1 MILSR
6 AFLLTN
12 VSVSDL
18 VERERGRL
26 PVRATWATK
35 MRTASGSE
43 VPSVLVTFAARL
55 SNFGS
60 TRQRKS
66 TVMLQMCHLGNGDA
80 SLSRQPGLIWRYRI
94 GTGKVVVAAD
104 GKSRKVTETDML
116 NGKELKSVAVYDKE

>member
-6 AFLLTN
+6 AFVLTN
-12 VSVSDL
+12 VSASDL

-43 VPSVLVTFAARL
+43 VPSVLVTFVARL

-66 TVMLQMCHLGNGDA
+66 TVTLQMCHSEISDRAGPAFCHDQVLGDD
-80 SLSRQPGLIWRYRI
+80 R
-94 GTGKVVVAAD
+94 
-104 GKSRKVTETDML
+104 
-116 NGKELKSVAVYDKE
+116 